1 MFDESLISDTA
12 LPGADPPAP
21 AIAAVEPNGAKSAP
35 ENSASD
41 IRSALAEF
49 KQTLTDLTRKNMP
62 EIEQVRCEL
71 QQTAAER
78 DQAAGELKQ
87 LKREN
92 MLKKLAE
99 NHGFSDLDYL
109 DFILQKNNIDPAE
122 NTPCNDFMQKLKTT
136 HPRYFIS
143 PVKSG
148 SGSRPGN
155 APMQIGNC
163 RGRMEALEMMLTAA
177 PEVL

>member
-21 AIAAVEPNGAKSAP
+21 AIPAVDTHGTKGVP

-49 KQTLTDLTRKNMP
+49 KQTLTDITRKNMP

-87 LKREN
+87 LKRDN

-109 DFILQKNNIDPAE
+109 DFILQKNNIDPADDA
-122 NTPCNDFMQKLKTT
+122 PCNDFMQKLKTT

-155 APMQIGNC
+155 APMPVSSS
-163 RGRMEALEMMLTAA
+163 RGRMEALEMMLTSA